1 MRAAVQGWSQDVKAC
16 ASVPRVLGGLRLCI
30 PSPRRGVDINSD
42 MTVTA
47 GGGGYHLRSRGS
59 QYAVSMKDR
68 DRQYS
73 RRPLSVACWV
83 PGTVAARGT
92 HRRWLRTIEQR
103 SVRRHG
109 SEARAAITRYKVGL
123 TTLSVYEHG
132 AAQGLALLNLTSTYI
147 ALPLMLWNEPPVPPR
162 VLLRLGAGR
171 AA

>member
-1 MRAAVQGWSQDVKAC
+1 MKAC

-30 PSPRRGVDINSD
+30 PSPRRGVGINSD
-42 MTVTA
+42 MNITA
-47 GGGGYHLRSRGS
+47 GGGGYHLRSRSS

-73 RRPLSVACWV
+73 RRPLCAACWV

-103 SVRRHG
+103 SVHRHG

-123 TTLSVYEHG
+123 TTLMVQDSRFKTAQRGNTTQTRDPGEHHRPPHNSAKCSSG
-132 AAQGLALLNLTSTYI
+132 MSTQRAIQRTS
-147 ALPLMLWNEPPVPPR
+147 PR
-162 VLLRLGAGR
+162 IPQP
-171 AA
+171 

>member
-30 PSPRRGVDINSD
+30 PSPLRGVGINSD
-42 MTVTA
+42 MNITA

-73 RRPLSVACWV
+73 RRPLSAACWV

-109 SEARAAITRYKVGL
+109 SEARAAITRYKKVVSPTFVGL
-123 TTLSVYEHG
+123 SKAGE
-132 AAQGLALLNLTSTYI
+132 AAISSLVAAVSLQFLNWTAT
-147 ALPLMLWNEPPVPPR
+147 PTH
-162 VLLRLGAGR
+162 R
-171 AA
+171 AW